1 MSGGITALTNNNKL
15 IGGNYSSLTPQSFT
29 LPANSLNSANN
40 TINLNQIPTLSLIN
54 NSAATTADN
63 TKTPQEKKDEIQDLI
78 NALMPWKKN
87 PVGFGVDILF
97 SCLTYIL
104 TYNLLNMHGTHL
116 WKIHNPRTNKKE
128 LLLDVL
134 KNYLPE
140 NISHE
145 TLENAK
151 DSLLTYNPAAYKK
164 IFTEIIKPA
173 SQSLEKEL
181 SGINKLKLKAFN
193 FVYHDKRR
201 TIFALTVSGLS
212 LARALFVKGDLGL
225 FVSSYVFFAPL
236 AINYFFHR
244 ADKAFIREVEKGNHS
259 LDAIVNPLTAKQI
272 EDDIRDKIHKEA
284 DLSEL
289 VCFGGKAAG
298 KAGKRATEGDWVQ
311 GLVTLAASVI
321 SRLSRDAGEDGPVE
335 AFRPDKKN
343 PVLRFVGG
351 LAPIKA
357 LNKWIVENT
366 PEDSTLRKGFL
377 PDIDAP
383 FGKPEELNKQIM
395 VNSVIK
401 TAIKYVCDFFIFGFI
416 SSGLIKILKSI
427 QWALGIDEI
436 SESDDDDKKTKPV
449 SKNKASQKKP
459 VNLSLSIPNIN
470 GFNTRGLT
478 TLVPNNT

>member
-1 MSGGITALTNNNKL
+1 MSGGITALTNKF
-15 IGGNYSSLTPQSFT
+15 IGGKYSLTPQSFT

-116 WKIHNPRTNKKE
+116 WKIHNPKTNKKE

-151 DSLLTYNPAAYKK
+151 KSLITYNPAAYHK

-173 SQSLEKEL
+173 SQNLEKEL

-225 FVSSYVFFAPL
+225 FVSSYVFLAPL
-236 AINYFFHR
+236 VINYFFHR
-244 ADKAFIREVEKGNHS
+244 ADRAYIRQVEKGNHS
-259 LDAIVNPLTAKQI
+259 LDAIVNPLTAEQI
-272 EDDIRDKIHKEA
+272 DRDTRDKIKKEA
-284 DLSEL
+284 DFSEWL
-289 VCFGGKAAG
+289 CFGGKAAA
-298 KAGKRATEGDWVQ
+298 KTIKKVTNGDWVQ
-311 GLVTLAASVI
+311 GLVTLAASVG

-335 AFRPDKKN
+335 AFRENRKN
-343 PVLRFVGG
+343 PVLASFAKVP
-351 LAPIKA
+351 PIKA

-366 PEDSTLRKGFL
+366 PETSTLRKGLL
-377 PDIDAP
+377 PEIKP
-383 FGKPEELNKQIM
+383 FSTPEELNKQIM

-416 SSGLIKILKSI
+416 SSGLIKIIKSI

-436 SESDDDDKKTKPV
+436 SEDDDDKKTKPV
-449 SKNKASQKKP
+449 SKNKASQNKP

-478 TLVPNNT
+478 TLVSNNT

>member
-63 TKTPQEKKDEIQDLI
+63 NIKTPEEKKDEIQDLI

-87 PVGFGVDILF
+87 PVGFGIDILF

-236 AINYFFHR
+236 VINYFFHR
-244 ADKAFIREVEKGNHS
+244 ADRAYIRQVEKGNHS

-284 DLSEL
+284 DLSEWL
-289 VCFGGKAAG
+289 CFGGKAAA
-298 KAGKRATEGDWVQ
+298 KTIKKVTNGDWVQ
-311 GLVTLAASVI
+311 GLVTLAASVG

-335 AFRPDKKN
+335 AFRENRKN
-343 PVLRFVGG
+343 PVLASFAKVP
-351 LAPIKA
+351 PIKA

-366 PEDSTLRKGFL
+366 PETSTLRKGLL
-377 PDIDAP
+377 PEIKP
-383 FGKPEELNKQIM
+383 FSTPEELNKQIM

-416 SSGLIKILKSI
+416 SSGLIKIIKSI
-427 QWALGIDEI
+427 QWAFGIDEL
-436 SESDDDDKKTKPV
+436 SEDDDDKKTKPV

-470 GFNTRGLT
+470 GFNSRGLT
-478 TLVPNNT
+478 TLVSNNT

>member
-63 TKTPQEKKDEIQDLI
+63 NIKTPEEKKDEIQDLI

-87 PVGFGVDILF
+87 PVGFGIDILF

-236 AINYFFHR
+236 VINYFFHR
-244 ADKAFIREVEKGNHS
+244 ADRAYIRQVEKGNHS

-284 DLSEL
+284 DLSEWL
-289 VCFGGKAAG
+289 CFGGKAAA
-298 KAGKRATEGDWVQ
+298 KTIKKVTNGDWVQ
-311 GLVTLAASVI
+311 GLVTLAASVG

-335 AFRPDKKN
+335 AFRENRKN
-343 PVLRFVGG
+343 PVLASFAKVP
-351 LAPIKA
+351 PIKA

-366 PEDSTLRKGFL
+366 PETSTLRKGLL
-377 PDIDAP
+377 PEIKP
-383 FGKPEELNKQIM
+383 FSTPEELNKQIM

-416 SSGLIKILKSI
+416 SSGLIKIIKSI
-427 QWALGIDEI
+427 QWAFGIDEM
-436 SESDDDDKKTKPV
+436 SEDDDDKKTKPV

-470 GFNTRGLT
+470 GFNSRGLT
-478 TLVPNNT
+478 TLVSNNT

>member
-63 TKTPQEKKDEIQDLI
+63 NIKTPEEKKDEIQDLI

-87 PVGFGVDILF
+87 PVGFGIDILF

-244 ADKAFIREVEKGNHS
+244 ADRAYIRQVEKGNHS

-284 DLSEL
+284 DLSEWL
-289 VCFGGKAAG
+289 CFGGKAAA
-298 KAGKRATEGDWVQ
+298 KTIKKVTNGDWVQ
-311 GLVTLAASVI
+311 GLVTLAASVG

-335 AFRPDKKN
+335 AFRENRKN
-343 PVLRFVGG
+343 PVLASFAKVP
-351 LAPIKA
+351 PIKA

-366 PEDSTLRKGFL
+366 PETSTLRKGLL
-377 PDIDAP
+377 PEIKP
-383 FGKPEELNKQIM
+383 FSTPEELNKQIM

-416 SSGLIKILKSI
+416 SSGLIKIIKSI
-427 QWALGIDEI
+427 QWAFGIDEM
-436 SESDDDDKKTKPV
+436 SEDDDDKKTKPV

-470 GFNTRGLT
+470 GFNSRGLT
-478 TLVPNNT
+478 TLVSNNT